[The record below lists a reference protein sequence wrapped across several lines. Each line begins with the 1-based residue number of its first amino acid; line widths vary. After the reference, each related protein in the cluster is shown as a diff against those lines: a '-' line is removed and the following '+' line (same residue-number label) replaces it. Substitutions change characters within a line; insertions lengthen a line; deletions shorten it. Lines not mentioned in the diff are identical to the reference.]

1 MIRKLARLFDGIPRN
16 DSGIVEEVKG
26 GRITHILMMRVLE
39 NENIM
44 IENFSINAGLK
55 AFK

>member
-1 MIRKLARLFDGIPRN
+1 MIRKSARVFEKDCN
-16 DSGIVEEVKG
+16 DFGVIEEAKCG
-26 GRITHILMMRVLE
+26 CTAHILMMRVLE